1 MASHTDL
8 KLRLDPTTRALAT
21 YRIDDPYRTLASPSQ
36 NQRPLSNFSLPIAE
50 STTPI
55 TPLASHTDSISIV
68 HVSQYERLLSKCI
81 GSLRHG
87 FYGNPITSVQL
98 FEYIICCDSSG
109 LFRSL
114 ALSASPSQPHSLSL
128 TLSTS
133 LCQPQSVSL
142 TLTASL
148 SQPYSHSLI
157 LSASLSQLHSLSP
170 LTRTASFSQPHSP
183 SLTLSA
189 SLSQPHS
196 LNLTLFQPHSP
207 SAFTLPQPM
216 NRKPNVI
223 I

>member
-8 KLRLDPTTRALAT
+8 KLRLDPTTAALDT

-36 NQRPLSNFSLPIAE
+36 NHPIAE

-55 TPLASHTDSISIV
+55 TLLAYSATPVTFAASHIDVKLSMDSTTSSLPPHRI
-68 HVSQYERLLSKCI
+68 HFERNENRRCS
-81 GSLRHG
+81 
-87 FYGNPITSVQL
+87 GNPTVQFSSVQL
-98 FEYIICCDSSG
+98 FEYISCCDSSG

-157 LSASLSQLHSLSP
+157 LSASLSQLHSLS
-170 LTRTASFSQPHSP
+170 LTRTASLSQPHSL

-196 LNLTLFQPHSP
+196 LSASLSLSLHSP
-207 SAFTLPQPM
+207 SAHE
-216 NRKPNVI
+216 
-223 I
+223 

>member
-1 MASHTDL
+1 MDSTG
-8 KLRLDPTTRALAT
+8 
-21 YRIDDPYRTLASPSQ
+21 TLSVH
-36 NQRPLSNFSLPIAE
+36 FS
-50 STTPI
+50 
-55 TPLASHTDSISIV
+55 
-68 HVSQYERLLSKCI
+68 
-81 GSLRHG
+81 
-87 FYGNPITSVQL
+87 SVQL
-98 FEYIICCDSSG
+98 FEYISCCDSSG

-114 ALSASPSQPHSLSL
+114 GLSASPSQPHSLSL

-157 LSASLSQLHSLSP
+157 LSASLSQLHSLS
-170 LTRTASFSQPHSP
+170 LTRTAS
-183 SLTLSA
+183 
-189 SLSQPHS
+189 LSQPPS
-196 LNLTLFQPHSP
+196 LSLPLFQLHSP